1 MIYFKKII
9 TAFIFISVIFSENV
23 IKPDSL
29 RYKVAHATRCEV
41 SPVIDGILNETTW
54 NNSVVISDFLQLVPV
69 EFDKP
74 SEKTEVRIL
83 YDDNA
88 IYISFLNF
96 DSNPKK
102 IRAPLTRRDA
112 YMDGFNTVADFIG
125 VAVDSRNDDFNG
137 KWFGVNAAGVK
148 IDVNVSGQENYDRS
162 WDAVWDAAVSQNDS
176 SWTAEIRI
184 PFSVF
189 QYKDKNEM
197 VWGISLNRHMHRTQE
212 EFLWPGRRRSHVG
225 IVSSFGILKGICSA
239 MQLSVYFVR
248 PAKWKKYFNL
258 INSEKDASRTRA
270 IEIFPYYSS
279 HLSRKKDCNKA
290 DAILIASFFFET
302 YKQE

>member
-1 MIYFKKII
+1 M
-9 TAFIFISVIFSENV
+9 
-23 IKPDSL
+23 
-29 RYKVAHATRCEV
+29 
-41 SPVIDGILNETTW
+41 
-54 NNSVVISDFLQLVPV
+54 PV

-162 WDAVWDAAVSQNDS
+162 WDAVWDAAFRKTIVAGQLKSEFHFLFFNMKIKMK
-176 SWTAEIRI
+176 WFGEYLLT
-184 PFSVF
+184 
-189 QYKDKNEM
+189 
-197 VWGISLNRHMHRTQE
+197 GIYI
-212 EFLWPGRRRSHVG
+212 GRRRNFYGLAVEDPCWYC
-225 IVSSFGILKGICSA
+225 F
-239 MQLSVYFVR
+239 
-248 PAKWKKYFNL
+248 
-258 INSEKDASRTRA
+258 
-270 IEIFPYYSS
+270 IFW
-279 HLSRKKDCNKA
+279 N
-290 DAILIASFFFET
+290 T
-302 YKQE
+302 

>member
-9 TAFIFISVIFSENV
+9 TTFIFISVIFSKNV
-23 IKPDSL
+23 INPDSL
-29 RYKVAHATRCEV
+29 RYKVAYATRCEV
-41 SPVIDGILNETTW
+41 SPVIDGILDETTW

-189 QYKDKNEM
+189 QYEDKDEM
-197 VWGISLNRHMHRTQE
+197 VWGISFNRHLHRTQE

-225 IVSSFGILKGICSA
+225 IVSSFGILEGLKNI
-239 MQLSVYFVR
+239 
-248 PAKWKKYFNL
+248 PEPKKL
-258 INSEKDASRTRA
+258 
-270 IEIFPYYSS
+270 EIVP
-279 HLSRKKDCNKA
+279 
-290 DAILIASFFFET
+290 
-302 YKQE
+302 